1 MDDQQGNVID
11 GTARARQWR
20 LARSKMSAATEDAAA
35 RSDAPKSIA
44 GSLLVPAD
52 MLPAASP
59 ADRRPNGDWQS
70 RSTDQPPPGSSAVPA
85 DNGADNDT
93 VQQNPFLL
101 PEAAVTTAGRG
112 ARPAR
117 RRMITAWLTRSAA
130 GTADEIRAAPP
141 RGPRI
146 ALRGD
151 VEQAPRRG
159 KPWAT
164 RGTNARER
172 SQHLWLGR
180 SVIVSAILLSVA
192 AVSVIGIASQTN
204 SSGAGPRPAGTV
216 APAFSPIAGA
226 GATAKRVIGA
236 LGVLEQQVRTSRA
249 RRDVVQADRR
259 PREKS
264 RARTRHVRS
273 RHSVSRRGTSPPA
286 TAPSGAP
293 NTSSHIGSSSSPV
306 YYSPAAASSPIT
318 NQPAPTATQSAPQPS
333 PTVTHSAPQPAG
345 PSGPGGTVGSN
356 CNPKCS

>member
-20 LARSKMSAATEDAAA
+20 LARSKTPAATNGAEA

-52 MLPAASP
+52 MLPVVSAGDQRPSGTGQGRQTEQPHFHGAVTDDTAS
-59 ADRRPNGDWQS
+59 
-70 RSTDQPPPGSSAVPA
+70 
-85 DNGADNDT
+85 DNDT

-112 ARPAR
+112 ARLAR
-117 RRMITAWLTRSAA
+117 RRMIAAWLTRSA
-130 GTADEIRAAPP
+130 GTADEIDAAPP

-151 VEQAPRRG
+151 VEQAPRSSKR
-159 KPWAT
+159 WAA
-164 RGTNARER
+164 RGTDAREPR
-172 SQHLWLGR
+172 HHLRLGR
-180 SVIVSAILLSVA
+180 PVIVSVVLLSVA

-216 APAFSPIAGA
+216 TAAFSPIAGA

-236 LGVLEQQVRTSRA
+236 RGVFEHHVRTGRA
-249 RRDVVQADRR
+249 RGGAVQADRR

-273 RHSVSRRGTSPPA
+273 RRSARRRGSSPPA
-286 TAPSGAP
+286 TAPSDAP
-293 NTSSHIGSSSSPV
+293 STSSHSSPSSSPV
-306 YYSPAAASSPIT
+306 YSPAAASSPIT
-318 NQPAPTATQSAPQPS
+318 SQPAPTVTQSAPQPS
-333 PTVTHSAPQPAG
+333 PTVTQRALQPAG